1 LEPVLPAHCRTVE
14 PPVETPEGA
23 ALVMSWTVDCGRAG
37 LTGGTVAVS
46 GLAEAGSDALFR
58 ASLADGRSLRA
69 VLRPEAPSF
78 VLPPAQSPA
87 GVAAGY
93 LGLGIEH
100 LLTGWDHLAFV
111 LGLVLLVAGWRGLL
125 WTITAFTG
133 GHSVTLALATLGL
146 VRLPPAPIEAAI
158 ALSLL
163 VLAVELASRDR
174 PHLFGRRPWLMAAC
188 FGLLHGLGFAG
199 AFAEVGLP
207 AREIPLALLA
217 FNVGIEL
224 GQIGVVLAVCGL
236 GLALGPIL
244 RRLPAWSAA
253 APVYALGT
261 LAAFWLFERLAR
273 L

>member
-1 LEPVLPAHCRTVE
+1 VVT
-14 PPVETPEGA
+14 
-23 ALVMSWTVDCGRAG
+23 SWTVDCGRAG
-37 LTGGTVAVS
+37 LPGGTVAVS
-46 GLAEAGSDALFR
+46 GLAEAGSDALLR
-58 ASLADGRSLRA
+58 ASLADGRSFRA
-69 VLRPEAPSF
+69 VLRPDAPSF
-78 VLPPAQSPA
+78 VVPPAQSPV

-158 ALSLL
+158 ALSILL
-163 VLAVELASRDR
+163 LAVELASRDR
-174 PHLFGRRPWLMAAC
+174 DRPGLFGRRPWLMAAC

-199 AFAEVGLP
+199 ALAEVGLP

-224 GQIGVVLAVCGL
+224 GQIAVVLAVCGL
-236 GLALGPIL
+236 GLALGPLL
-244 RRLPAWSAA
+244 RRLPVWSAA
-253 APVYALGT
+253 APAYALGT
-261 LAAFWLFERLAR
+261 VAAFWLFERLAS